1 MAGHSFAPFLRAANK
16 APCAD
21 QHIHTQLSSPNEA
34 VLSQLKRNDILQL
47 EFLNEKQ
54 IIVGIFNGQI
64 AGVILN
70 RDILKLISCMQ
81 QGFRFIAV
89 VRQVRG
95 GMCAITI
102 KTDKGGVDEE

>member
-16 APCAD
+16 APCAE
-21 QHIHTQLSSPNEA
+21 QNIHTQLSSPNEA
-34 VLSQLKRNDILQL
+34 VLSQLKRDDILQIG
-47 EFLNEKQ
+47 FLNDKQ
-54 IIVGIFNGQI
+54 IIVGIFDGQI

-81 QGFRFIAV
+81 QGFQFIAI

-102 KTDKGGVDEE
+102 KTYKGGADEE